1 MAKKTAAKKRPSV
14 SSTAVLGLYNTAIR
28 DDYSYDQLLDA
39 MVEEFKYKERKEAAQ
54 RLARLNSF
62 LRKSFPGHE
71 LNTLRGAPQLPKT
84 SKRLQAL
91 FQDAVVRVDK
101 ARATR

>member
-1 MAKKTAAKKRPSV
+1 MVKKTATKKRQSV

-28 DDYSYDQLLDA
+28 DDYTYDQLLDA
-39 MVEEFKYKERKEAAQ
+39 MVKEFDYKEKSQAAQ

-62 LRKSFPGHE
+62 LRRAFPGHE

-101 ARATR
+101 ARATK

>member
-1 MAKKTAAKKRPSV
+1 MAKKTTTDRRASV

-28 DDYSYDQLLDA
+28 DDYSYDQLLEA
-39 MVEEFKYKERKEAAQ
+39 MVNEFNYKEKAEAAQ

-62 LRKSFPGHE
+62 LRRAFPGHE

-84 SKRLQAL
+84 SKRLQDL
-91 FQDAVVRVDK
+91 FKDAVVRVDK